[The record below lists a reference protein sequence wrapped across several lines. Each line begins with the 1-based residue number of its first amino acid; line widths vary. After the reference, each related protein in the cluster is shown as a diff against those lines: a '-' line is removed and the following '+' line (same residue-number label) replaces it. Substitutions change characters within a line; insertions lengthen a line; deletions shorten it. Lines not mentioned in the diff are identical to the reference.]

1 MDFSHRHVAFCCLG
15 AALWCAAVNAEQQ
28 PGVRAPSGDQHQLR
42 RLFSP
47 TAAELASERTGRV
60 FIYDALDVEQVNTAL
75 DTNFERIQ
83 HMMFTRTHH
92 PPVSGGGPAEVE
104 DDGCD

>member
-1 MDFSHRHVAFCCLG
+1 MEFLHRCGTLCCVG
-15 AALWCAAVNAEQQ
+15 ASLWCVSVHADQQMIIAAAASDYQT
-28 PGVRAPSGDQHQLR
+28 R
-42 RLFSP
+42 RLMSP
-47 TAAELASERTGRV
+47 TAAELASEEQGRV
-60 FIYDALDVEQVNTAL
+60 YIYDSLDMGQINAAL

-92 PPVSGGGPAEVE
+92 PSEDGDGSFEVE